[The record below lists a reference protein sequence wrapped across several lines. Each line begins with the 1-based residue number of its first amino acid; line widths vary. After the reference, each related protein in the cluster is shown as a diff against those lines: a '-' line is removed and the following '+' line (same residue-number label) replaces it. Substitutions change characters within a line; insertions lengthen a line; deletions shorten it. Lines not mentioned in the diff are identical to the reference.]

1 MHYSEYKQR
10 RPMAVPRRRERPAH
24 LRHRWGIFVGILLV
38 AVGLGGWAVY
48 SIYFAKPGEAIPIQ
62 QPSDYP
68 LRLGETVQYNS
79 IPPTSGPYA
88 GATTDWGIHDRPIP
102 NEIQVHMLRLGGVLV
117 QYRPAE
123 SPALEDPVAEG
134 LKRLI
139 GQLRTENLEKYCKVI
154 VAPYP
159 LLPRKIALSAWGR
172 LDAFDAE
179 EITPQI
185 ERRIIRFLER
195 LIDAYNPERAA
206 CP

>member
-1 MHYSEYKQR
+1 
-10 RPMAVPRRRERPAH
+10 MAVPRKRAVQRSGFR
-24 LRHRWGIFVGILLV
+24 RWGIIAAMVV
-38 AVGLGGWAVY
+38 TAVGLGAWAVY
-48 SIYFAKPGEAIPIQ
+48 SIYFTKPGVAIPIQ
-62 QPSDYP
+62 QPSDYE

-102 NEIQVHMLRLGGVLV
+102 NELQVHMLRLGGVLV
-117 QYRPAE
+117 QYRPTE
-123 SPALEDPVAEG
+123 SPALDDPVAEG

-139 GQLRTENLEKYCKVI
+139 GRLRTEHLEKYCKVI

-159 LLPRKIALSAWGR
+159 ALPKKIALTAWGR

-179 EITPQI
+179 GITPEI
-185 ERRIIRFLER
+185 ERRIVRFLDR
-195 LIDAYNPERAA
+195 LIDAYNPEHAG

>member
-1 MHYSEYKQR
+1 
-10 RPMAVPRRRERPAH
+10 MAVPRKRISRRPTFSHVAR
-24 LRHRWGIFVGILLV
+24 RWGVLLGGLCVG
-38 AVGLGGWAVY
+38 VGLGGWLVY
-48 SIYFAKPGEAIPIQ
+48 TVYFAKPGVAIPIQ
-62 QPSDYP
+62 QPADYQ
-68 LRLGETVQYNS
+68 LRLGETVRYNS

-117 QYRPAE
+117 QYRPPE

-139 GQLRTENLEKYCKVI
+139 GRLRTDNFERYCKVI

-159 LLPRKIALSAWGR
+159 SLPRKIALTAWGR
-172 LDAFDAE
+172 LDTFDAE
-179 EITPQI
+179 EITPEI
-185 ERRIIRFLER
+185 ERRITRFLDR

>member
-1 MHYSEYKQR
+1 
-10 RPMAVPRRRERPAH
+10 MAVPKRRMSRRLTFSQVL
-24 LRHRWGIFVGILLV
+24 LRRGIMVGGVFIVL
-38 AVGLGGWAVY
+38 GLGGWVIY
-48 SIYFAKPGEAIPIQ
+48 SLYFAKPGVAIPIQ
-62 QPSDYP
+62 QPSGYQ

-79 IPPTSGPYA
+79 VPPTSGPHA

-102 NEIQVHMLRLGGVLV
+102 NEIQVHMLKLGGILV

-139 GQLRTENLEKYCKVI
+139 GRLRTEHFEKYCKVI

-159 LLPRKIALSAWGR
+159 SLPKKIALTAWGR
-172 LDAFDAE
+172 LDLFDAE
-179 EITPQI
+179 EITSEL
-185 ERRIIRFLER
+185 ERRIVRFLDK
-195 LIDAYNPERAA
+195 LINAYNPERAG